1 MMTKITW
8 ILGFFIFNMQVN
20 AAIPAKNRDAV
31 SVEKKLLKNDIEVAL
46 TALQLPSSNRNKAL
60 QSQGVRSLSA
70 LQAIAQDPKQSLT
83 MRWRATTSLG
93 RIFPKESLTFLTR
106 LTGHP
111 DWFMRNSSLL
121 ALQVASPATAIS
133 AAEKLLVDKS
143 LIVRTAAV
151 QVMVDLK
158 ASRAKPK
165 LWEALNS
172 KQNFRGEESLWV
184 RQHIMKALAQ
194 TSQPQDMSR
203 FTKALNDRDLKVQLW
218 AMHGLERLTK
228 NQDIHQGL
236 SFQER
241 KNKWL
246 AWAQNQGQL

>member
-1 MMTKITW
+1 MVKNLGSL
-8 ILGFFIFNMQVN
+8 ILLFCSLTVH
-20 AAIPAKNRDAV
+20 AAVPKKAV
-31 SVEKKLLKNDIEVAL
+31 SPVSTEKKLLQNDIEVAL
-46 TALQLPSSNRNKAL
+46 TALQMPSSNRNKAL
-60 QSQGVRSLSA
+60 KSQGARSLSA
-70 LQAIAQDPKQSLT
+70 LQAISQDNRQSLT

-93 RIFPKESLTFLTR
+93 RIYPKESLMFLTR
-106 LTGHP
+106 LTDHSE
-111 DWFMRNSSLL
+111 WFMRNASLL

-133 AAEKLLVDKS
+133 AAEKLLTDKS

-151 QVMVDLK
+151 QVLVDLK
-158 ASRAKPK
+158 ATQSKPK

-194 TSQPQDMSR
+194 NSQQQDLSR

-228 NQDIHQGL
+228 NQELHQGL
-236 SFQER
+236 TFQER

-246 AWAQNQGQL
+246 AWAQSQGRL